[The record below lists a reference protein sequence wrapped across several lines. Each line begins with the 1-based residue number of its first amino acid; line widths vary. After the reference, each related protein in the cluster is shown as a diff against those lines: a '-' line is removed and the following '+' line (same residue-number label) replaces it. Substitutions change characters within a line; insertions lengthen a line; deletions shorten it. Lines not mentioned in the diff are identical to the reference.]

1 MQDHQPQKGIE
12 METGVYVLNE
22 DVKNTKSDKRSKHFE
37 HLPVWKKGAVIVA
50 RDGMKTQILR
60 CPKIYGSIVLYET
73 DKDHWG
79 PLVEKMVPAEE
90 SIATLMLHPD
100 CNAWIDSNVMLAVLL
115 KSGKINIQDI
125 KDTIAALT
133 AMKEYELEEIDRI
146 HKFDLLSK
154 R

>member
-1 MQDHQPQKGIE
+1 
-12 METGVYVLNE
+12 METGVYVLTD

-37 HLPVWKKGAVIVA
+37 HLPVWKKGTVIVA
-50 RDGMKTQILR
+50 REVMKTQILR
-60 CPKIYGSIVLYET
+60 CPKLYGSIVLYES

-90 SIATLMLHPD
+90 NIVTLMLHPD
-100 CNAWIDSNVMLAVLL
+100 CETWIDSNMMLAVLL
-115 KSGKINIQDI
+115 KSGKINMQDI
-125 KDTIAALT
+125 KDVIAALT
-133 AMKEYELEEIDRI
+133 AMEEYELEEIERI